1 MLSIDFTDKQVK
13 IVRGSLNGAKIRVIQ
28 VEQRD
33 LPEGAIENGYVTDIP
48 IVASEIAEVLATL
61 DIKDKDTIVCI
72 NSGLILYKELILPKQ
87 KNLKNTH
94 ALEMMIQTSMNISA
108 EYNISY
114 QIIGETEDA
123 NNNPMMRVIATACPQ
138 RLVDSYLR
146 LFSHLG
152 LTLKSINVSNNCIT
166 RLVMH
171 DAKLADLMPLLLV
184 QVDED
189 FLNINLYDENQ
200 LVISRYVKLDKA
212 DYNYDND
219 YIDQAV
225 YENVFHMIQF
235 ADGRTGGQRPISEI
249 QFYGNIPD
257 FISMMN
263 AIQSFNIPA
272 HVMSAPSN
280 VVSFCEMDFSEY
292 ANAIGAFFRPRK
304 ELDHVNLLLST
315 AAKEKKSIGSYPFIL
330 LGSVVASV
338 AIVFAGYMVINGI
351 NSSLASQKQAIETEI
366 STELIQRKA
375 ALDQKVEEFDQLKFY
390 YDSVDDAKEIFDFM
404 PKIYSE
410 VIKEIEEPM
419 LKDMKIIEDIV
430 INEYM
435 VSVIFTCEDENSP
448 SSYVQA
454 LNERGYFENIDY
466 AGFSK
471 NEETE
476 EITFP
481 ITMLLKGG
489 NGIEAE

>member
-33 LPEGAIENGYVTDIP
+33 LPEGAIENGYVTDVP

-94 ALEMMIQTSMNISA
+94 ALEMMIQTNMNISTD
-108 EYNISY
+108 YNISY

-138 RLVDSYLR
+138 RLVDSYLT

-152 LTLKSINVSNNCIT
+152 LNLKSINVSNNCIT

-171 DAKLADLMPLLLV
+171 DAKLAELMPLLLV
-184 QVDED
+184 QIDED

-235 ADGRTGGQRPISEI
+235 AEGRPGKRPIGEI

-263 AIQSFNIPA
+263 AIQAFNIPA

-315 AAKEKKSIGSYPFIL
+315 AAKEKKSLGSYPFIL
-330 LGSVVASV
+330 LGSVVVSV
-338 AIVFAGYMVINGI
+338 AIVFAGFIVINGI
-351 NSSLASQKQAIETEI
+351 NSSLVSQKQAIETEI
-366 STELIQRKA
+366 STELLTRKTL
-375 ALDQKVEEFDQLKFY
+375 LDQKVEEYDQLKFY
-390 YDSVDDAKEIFDFM
+390 YDSVDEAKDIFDYM
-404 PKIYSE
+404 PKIYTQ
-410 VIKEIEEPM
+410 VIEEIEEPM
-419 LKDMKIIEDIV
+419 LKDMKIVGDVAINGYAVIIKFSCENED
-430 INEYM
+430 
-435 VSVIFTCEDENSP
+435 SP
-448 SSYVQA
+448 SSYVEA
-454 LNERGYFENIDY
+454 INERGYFENIVY
-466 AGFSK
+466 SGFTK
-471 NEETE
+471 NAENDEF
-476 EITFP
+476 TFE